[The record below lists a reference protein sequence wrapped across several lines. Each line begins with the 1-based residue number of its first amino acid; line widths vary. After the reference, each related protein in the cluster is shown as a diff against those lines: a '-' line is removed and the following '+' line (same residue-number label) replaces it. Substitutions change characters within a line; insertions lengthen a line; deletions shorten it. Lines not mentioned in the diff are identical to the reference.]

1 MELDVIDGDGFL
13 LLDALQVQIRNATC
27 FLNVLLLKDV
37 WVGLNE
43 SIVDVIHG
51 VDGELGMRHSLG
63 VVSEIV
69 QTTHCIGM
77 LVGQKD
83 GLEVVYIV
91 FGKDLDG
98 VVPPQLSTVQNNKG
112 NNRIIES

>member
-51 VDGELGMRHSLG
+51 VDGKLGMRHSLG

-69 QTTHCIGM
+69 QTTHRIGM

-91 FGKDLDG
+91 LGKDLDG